1 MQLQLKPGVSTS
13 EFWIVV
19 LSGLLLTAQAA
30 LSLTTYSW
38 AGIGVLL
45 LGGLYTAQRGRL
57 KNIQARAEAA
67 KIEAELN
74 PPGYFAEKDERV

>member
-1 MQLQLKPGVSTS
+1 MQIQLKPGVSTS

-30 LSLTTYSW
+30 LSLTAYSW

-45 LGGLYTAQRGRL
+45 LGSLYTMQRGRL
-57 KNIQARAEAA
+57 KSIQAKAEAA

-74 PPGYFAEKDERV
+74 PAGGLAEKDERV